1 MKAHLYSLAIA
12 SAVLLLSSCQ
22 STYYAAMESMG
33 THKREILVD
42 RVKAGK
48 EAQEDAKEQFQTA
61 LEKFTELTQ
70 FNGGSLQVTYDK
82 LNRELKRSEEKAE
95 EVSKR
100 IDAIQDVSK
109 QLFKEWEHEL
119 KEYQNQDYRRTSE
132 EQLEKTRS
140 RYEELIT
147 AMERAEQSIEPVL
160 VTFRDQVLFLKHN
173 LNAQAIASLD
183 TQTAVLKTDIQAL
196 ISQMEA
202 SIAEADSFI
211 KTMDQPK

>member
-1 MKAHLYSLAIA
+1 MKSRLIFSTLIVFAILLAG
-12 SAVLLLSSCQ
+12 CQ
-22 STYYAAMESMG
+22 STYYAAMESIG

-48 EAQEDAKEQFQTA
+48 DAQEEAKEQFQTA

-70 FNGGSLQVTYDK
+70 FDGGSLQLTYDK
-82 LNRELKRSEEKAE
+82 LNRELKRSEDRAD

-109 QLFKEWEHEL
+109 DLFREWEREL
-119 KEYQNQDYRRTSE
+119 KDYQNQDYRRTSE
-132 EQLEKTRS
+132 DQLERTRGK
-140 RYEELIT
+140 YNDLIA
-147 AMERAEQSIEPVL
+147 AMQRAEASIEPVL

-183 TQTAVLKTDIQAL
+183 SQTALLKTDIQAL
-196 ISQMEA
+196 IAEMET
-202 SIAEADSFI
+202 SIAEADRFI
-211 KTMDQPK
+211 QSMDQP